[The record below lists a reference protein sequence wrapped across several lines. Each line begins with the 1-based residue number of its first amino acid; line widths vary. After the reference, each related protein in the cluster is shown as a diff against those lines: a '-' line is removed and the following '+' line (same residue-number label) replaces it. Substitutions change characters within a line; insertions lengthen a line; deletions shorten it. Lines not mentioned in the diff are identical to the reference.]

1 MNDKEL
7 DKSIKKSF
15 ENFIKELATNPEKV
29 FDNDKLQIK
38 YNKVLKEKIKL
49 QSNWNSLREI
59 NNEAREYLTSYEA
72 ISTIQGLDNIEKN
85 KQLDE
90 NTINEMTNRY
100 LKVHHKLLSILDK
113 MNELE
118 GKNKE

>member
-7 DKSIKKSF
+7 NKNVKKSF

-38 YNKVLKEKIKL
+38 YNNVLKEKIKL
-49 QSNWNSLREI
+49 QFNWNSLREYTEQHLKILERRI
-59 NNEAREYLTSYEA
+59 NTF
-72 ISTIQGLDNIEKN
+72 G
-85 KQLDE
+85 
-90 NTINEMTNRY
+90 TINPDKDT
-100 LKVHHKLLSILDK
+100 KVLQIYQDYLDK

-118 GKNKE
+118 GKDKE

>member
-7 DKSIKKSF
+7 NKNVKKSL

-38 YNKVLKEKIKL
+38 YNNVLKEKIKL
-49 QSNWNSLREI
+49 QSNWNSLREWLEEQI
-59 NNEAREYLTSYEA
+59 
-72 ISTIQGLDNIEKN
+72 
-85 KQLDE
+85 E
-90 NTINEMTNRY
+90 NTIGYSERICFTDT
-100 LKVHHKLLSILDK
+100 IDK

-118 GKNKE
+118 KKDK